1 MPPRHFFHSLTL
13 ERVWR
18 NRGDEE
24 PLVMAGQ
31 FLGEVFL
38 ACAGFEKRKEV
49 TPRHLVQTPPR
60 FPCKRIHY
68 GPAGA
73 TGAGGRR
80 GRRTD
85 ALWDAALILPE
96 ISGIPAVA
104 PHYSAASVGGRAKRA
119 RGLFRAR
126 WPSLLL

>member
-1 MPPRHFFHSLTL
+1 MPPPRHFFHSLTL

-49 TPRHLVQTPPR
+49 RHLVHP
-60 FPCKRIHY
+60 
-68 GPAGA
+68 GA
-73 TGAGGRR
+73 AQ
-80 GRRTD
+80 
-85 ALWDAALILPE
+85 
-96 ISGIPAVA
+96 ISV
-104 PHYSAASVGGRAKRA
+104 
-119 RGLFRAR
+119 
-126 WPSLLL
+126 